1 VPGAAH
7 AGAEEGLDAGCGV
20 VAPGDR
26 SYPEDRVGW
35 TDMAVDFSAEL
46 RQLRQTLTSILSVSD
61 LDTVRK
67 QIAELS
73 EAAAAPGLWDDPE
86 RAQAVTSKLSH
97 AQAEVDRLERMTSR
111 VDDLEVLVEL
121 GEASTDP
128 AEAAETLAEAER
140 ELHAVQKDLGE
151 LEVRT
156 LLSGEYDAREA
167 LVTIRAEAGG
177 VDAADFAEMLLRMY
191 LRWAERHGYTTEVY
205 DTSYAEE
212 AGIKSATFKV
222 SEPYAYGSLSV
233 EQGTHRLV
241 RISPFDNQGRRQTSF
256 AGVEVLPVVEEADHI
271 EIPENDIRV
280 DVFRSTGPGGQS
292 VNTTDSAVRITH
304 LPTGIVVTCQNEKSQ
319 LQNKASAMRVLQA
332 KLLERARQERQAKLD
347 ALKNEGSS
355 WGNQMRS
362 YVLHPYQMVK
372 DLRTEYETGNPS
384 AVFDGDIDEF
394 LESGIRWRRQADKG
408 AG

>member
-1 VPGAAH
+1 MG
-7 AGAEEGLDAGCGV
+7 
-20 VAPGDR
+20 
-26 SYPEDRVGW
+26 
-35 TDMAVDFSAEL
+35 VDFPAEL
-46 RQLRQTLTSILSVSD
+46 RQLRQTLTSILQVCD
-61 LDTVRK
+61 LDAVRK

-73 EAAAAPGLWDDPE
+73 EQAAVPDLWDDPE
-86 RAQAVTSKLSH
+86 RAQAVTSRLSH
-97 AQAEVDRLERMTSR
+97 AQAEVDRLERMVAR

-121 GEASTDP
+121 GESATDP
-128 AEAAETLAEAER
+128 AEAAETLVEAER
-140 ELHAVQKDLGE
+140 ELHAVQKALGE

-191 LRWAERHGYTTEVY
+191 LRWAERHGYKTEVY

-212 AGIKSATFKV
+212 AGIKSATFKI
-222 SEPYAYGSLSV
+222 SEPYAYGTLSV

-256 AGVEVLPVVEEADHI
+256 AGVEVLPVVEETDHI

-347 ALKNEGSS
+347 ALKTEGSS

-372 DLRTEYETGNPS
+372 DLRTEYETGNPA
-384 AVFDGDIDEF
+384 AVFDGEIDAF
-394 LESGIRWRRQADKG
+394 LESGIRWRRQAEKESVQ
-408 AG
+408 